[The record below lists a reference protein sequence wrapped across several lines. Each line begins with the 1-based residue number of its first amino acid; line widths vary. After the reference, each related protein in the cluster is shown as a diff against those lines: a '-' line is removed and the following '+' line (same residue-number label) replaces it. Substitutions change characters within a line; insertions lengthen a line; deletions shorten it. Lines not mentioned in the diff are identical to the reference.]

1 MAKLAGERTIE
12 ESKIEQRV
20 NLSNYFDGE
29 LSEGQKIRI
38 GQELVDTI
46 VERSENQKDVN
57 GKRFPA
63 YSTSYKKSED
73 FDRFGK
79 SASDRNMTLKGNM
92 LEGVDFEISGNE
104 IVLKMQEDQTAKAH
118 GNITGQNGKWT
129 NGKKKVTRDF
139 FGVTESEVKKVA
151 RENPAPQEPSLA
163 ESSLLSQITLSQQ
176 SNTTRALFD
185 RLFTSLLRN
194 ADGEG

>member
-1 MAKLAGERTIE
+1 
-12 ESKIEQRV
+12 
-20 NLSNYFDGE
+20 
-29 LSEGQKIRI
+29 
-38 GQELVDTI
+38 
-46 VERSENQKDVN
+46 
-57 GKRFPA
+57 
-63 YSTSYKKSED
+63 
-73 FDRFGK
+73 
-79 SASDRNMTLKGNM
+79 M